1 MHPQT
6 ESNVEASPVVRLD
19 SLRAA
24 SGRQYGGKAANLG
37 ELLSAGQAVPRGIAL
52 GKNALAHFL
61 RENGVDLAA
70 VERIHTL
77 GMTFLESALAA
88 AQELQQQILQVV
100 RQSPFP
106 EALQDSILTELAPWL
121 DKNLAVRSSCVVED
135 SKSTSFAGQ
144 YVSVLGVQGQ
154 EAVLAAVR
162 TCWASQYDGRAL
174 SYAIARRGM
183 PVLSPGM
190 AVVIQEMIDSEYAG
204 VCFTTGPTA
213 KTSDVAVVEAVRG
226 CGEQLV
232 SGAKTPYHYEV
243 TTDGQIRNQRI
254 PNSEN
259 RPPAQRLI
267 QAVAAKARAVADH
280 FGTPQDIE
288 WATVGDEVI
297 LLQARPITV
306 TGHQRKGT
314 PVGLPGAAKAP
325 ESRPSQ
331 KPSTDPLLILRDDLH
346 EWMLTACDP
355 FIFRGASYILSN
367 QRKDGSWR
375 VDGHPEWD
383 EVTTAMVVHMLVSG
397 GIPPT
402 QQWRFPGQDEA
413 QNDLGIPAAI
423 QYLARTAKPDGRWGS
438 DLWDT
443 CQVLRALHLCGVF
456 LGDPMLQRPVK
467 FIQDEISR
475 SLASCKEQEWFGAGF
490 LAVALRMFTEFRMPE
505 EASKCLDLL
514 LSCQDA
520 TGNFYGPNA
529 APEGSKVPSEWHT
542 AQAISALA
550 RATDRKDRVKI
561 AADKACKWLL
571 SKQQV
576 NGTWGVTYEPYRS
589 YNTFFTAYSTI
600 ALLDAGLSGD
610 ALQKAYK
617 CLRGQQKA
625 SGGFGDTGSSLMAMS
640 AIQTLKGDAFTLK
653 IPIPVFVRIQ
663 STLSGTR

>member
-1 MHPQT
+1 
-6 ESNVEASPVVRLD
+6 VASSRHF
-19 SLRAA
+19 
-24 SGRQYGGKAANLG
+24 GGKAANLG
-37 ELLSAGQAVPRGIAL
+37 ELLSAGQEVPGGIAL

-61 RENGVDLAA
+61 RESGVDLAA
-70 VERIHTL
+70 LERIHTL

-88 AQELQQQILQVV
+88 AQDLQKQIMQVI
-100 RQSPFP
+100 RESPFP
-106 EALQDSILTELAPWL
+106 SALQQRILTELSPWL

-144 YVSVLGVQGQ
+144 YLSVLGVQGQ
-154 EAVLAAVR
+154 EAVFAAVR
-162 TCWASQYDGRAL
+162 GCWASQYHGRAL

-232 SGAKTPYHYEV
+232 SGAKTPCHYEV
-243 TTDGQIRNQRI
+243 TMDGRIRNQRL
-254 PNSEN
+254 
-259 RPPAQRLI
+259 PPADTPPSEQLI
-267 QAVAAKARAVADH
+267 QAVAAKARSVADH

-288 WATVGDEVI
+288 WATVGDKVI

-314 PVGLPGAAKAP
+314 PVGLPGAIKTT
-325 ESRPSQ
+325 ECRPSQ
-331 KPSTDPLLILRDDLH
+331 KSSADPLLLLRDDLH

-367 QRKDGSWR
+367 QQNDGSWR

-383 EVTTAMVVHMLVSG
+383 EVTTAMVVQMLVSG

-402 QQWRFPGQDEA
+402 QQWRCPAHDEG
-413 QNDLGIPAAI
+413 QNDIGIPAAI

-443 CQVLRALHLCGVF
+443 CQVLRALHLCGVSSAE
-456 LGDPMLQRPVK
+456 PTLQRPLK
-467 FIQDEISR
+467 FIQEEINR

-490 LAVALRMFTEFRMPE
+490 LAVALRMFTEFQLKA

-514 LSCQDA
+514 LSCQDT

-529 APEGSKVPSEWHT
+529 EPEGSKVPSEWHT

-550 RATDRKDRVKI
+550 RTADSNDRVKA
-561 AADKACKWLL
+561 AADKACRWLL

-576 NGTWGVTYEPYRS
+576 NGAWGVSYEPYRS

-600 ALLDAGLSGD
+600 ALLDAGISGE
-610 ALQKAYK
+610 AVQKAYK

-640 AIQTLKGDAFTLK
+640 AIQTLKGDAFTLQ

-663 STLSGTR
+663 STLSGNR